1 MTTNH
6 IFYIPIVL
14 LVGLILGA
22 ILGRKSVEAAADE
35 DERLRERREARRRS
49 SLAHEPTAPVL
60 ENDAVES
67 EVDEPGS

>member
-22 ILGRKSVEAAADE
+22 ILGRKSVEAAAE
-35 DERLRERREARRRS
+35 EEERLRERREARRRNS
-49 SLAHEPTAPVL
+49 IAQKPTPSAA
-60 ENDAVES
+60 EGAAVES
-67 EVDEPGS
+67 KVDEPGS